1 MTRVSRVVITALA
14 ATAAL
19 FVSSCGSSDP
29 AADGSGGASTA
40 ATSAASPAGSAAG
53 SESSAAAATSGG
65 GSSAAGASADL
76 SGQKIAAVF
85 SGPITDADYNA
96 LGFQAL
102 EAAKAEGAE
111 TSYSESV
118 AVADVERALGEYVA
132 DGNTVVWTHGS
143 QFYDA
148 TAKAA
153 QDNPDVT
160 FIGEFDGK
168 PENQPANLWVIDR
181 NFHLGFYAVGVLASK
196 LSKSGTVGYVGGLSL
211 PFSYS
216 EVHAMEQAIKD
227 LGAATT
233 IKPVWTGD
241 FNDAQKAQQISTQL
255 LGGGADVL
263 VGSLNLGAVG
273 VFQAAQSKPA
283 GEAWVTA
290 KYTDKSSFGKE
301 HYAGSVIYDFT
312 GPLVDIL
319 AKTVG
324 GERTGYYPLGFD
336 TGVTVQ
342 VPDGVSQDV
351 RTAVT
356 EAMDKVKSGE
366 VEVARNTEP
375 IK

>member
-1 MTRVSRVVITALA
+1 MTRVPQAVITALA
-14 ATAAL
+14 VTAAL
-19 FVSSCGSSDP
+19 FVSACSSSEP
-29 AADGSGGASTA
+29 AADPSVTTPNTA
-40 ATSAASPAGSAAG
+40 VSAASAASPTAGSAG
-53 SESSAAAATSGG
+53 AAATSGAQ
-65 GSSAAGASADL
+65 STAAGAEADL

-102 EAAKAEGAE
+102 EAAKSAGAQ

-132 DGNTVVWTHGS
+132 DGNTVIWTHGS

-153 QDNPDVT
+153 ENNPDVT

-227 LGAATT
+227 TGAATT

-241 FNDAQKAQQISTQL
+241 FNDAQKSQQISTQL

-273 VFQAAQSKPA
+273 VFQAAQTKPA

-324 GERTGYYPLGFD
+324 GQRTGYFPLGFD

-342 VPDGVSQDV
+342 VPDGVAQDV

-356 EAMDKVKSGE
+356 EAMDKVKSGA
-366 VEVARNTEP
+366 VEVTRNTEP